1 LVYKV
6 GRMEEILINEKEE
19 KFLTY
24 WEKRFSTIFKDNT
37 SWTTLFMTVNKA
49 TFPDSLNIETF
60 CKKFMQDFN
69 MKLSYKYDESDNE
82 YDLTITR

>member
-1 LVYKV
+1 MVYKV
-6 GRMEEILINEKEE
+6 GKMEEILSNEKEE
-19 KFLTY
+19 KFLNY
-24 WEKRFSTIFKDNT
+24 WENRFTTIFKNNT
-37 SWTTLFMTVNKA
+37 SWTTLFLTVNKS

-69 MKLSYKYDESDNE
+69 MKLTYKLDESDNE